1 MLRHKPTD
9 NISPTSRVI
18 ILVITVLAALGIL
31 IYMLMRPAS
40 KPLQLEPPG
49 PFGAS
54 GSTTPAE
61 STK

>member
-1 MLRHKPTD
+1 MLRYKPTD
-9 NISPTSRVI
+9 SIGPTARVI
-18 ILVITVLAALGIL
+18 IVVVGVLAALGVL
-31 IYMLMRPAS
+31 IFMLTRPPS
-40 KPLQLEPPG
+40 THLQLEPPG